1 MSADTQSLF
10 PLIHHL
16 STSEAY
22 IQTKQK
28 KNNNIYFSLHKNIE
42 LLDSPISGKGLFA
55 RETIKEG
62 EVVWRDP
69 NYVDCKHWVTIEQL
83 NDWPKP
89 RRDWFLNYAYQV
101 SDDVWTGP
109 LDMDEVD
116 QDASVFHNHSCDPNT
131 WFDNDFCM
139 TARRDIQ
146 KGEELT
152 YDYATS
158 DVLFSDFECRC
169 RSAHCRGI
177 VGGED
182 YKLLPIQH
190 KYGNHFLSYINNKIV
205 AQQRQK

>member
-1 MSADTQSLF
+1 MSATTY
-10 PLIHHL
+10 L
-16 STSEAY
+16 SSPHSVGEFL
-22 IQTKQK
+22 TKKKK
-28 KNNNIYFSLHKNIE
+28 KNNHNIYFSLHKNIE

-55 RETIKEG
+55 KGLIKEG

-69 NYVDCKHWVTIEQL
+69 KYVDCKHWVTIEQL
-83 NDWPKP
+83 NEWPKS

-109 LDMDEVD
+109 LEKEEVE
-116 QDASVFHNHSCDPNT
+116 QDASVFHNHACDPNT
-131 WFDNDFCM
+131 WFVTDFCM

-146 KGEELT
+146 IGEELT

-158 DVLFSDFECRC
+158 DVLFSDFCCSC

-182 YKLLPIQH
+182 YRLPEIQQ
-190 KYGNHFLSYINNKIV
+190 KYGNHFLSYINKKIQV
-205 AQQRQK
+205 EKLGF